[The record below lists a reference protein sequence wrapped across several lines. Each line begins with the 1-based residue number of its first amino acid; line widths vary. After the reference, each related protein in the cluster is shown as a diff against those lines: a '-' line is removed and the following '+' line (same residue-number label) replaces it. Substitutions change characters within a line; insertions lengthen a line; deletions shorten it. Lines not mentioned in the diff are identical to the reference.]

1 MKAQVTE
8 SPANGAAQQTRR
20 RERQA
25 EVDARLAELFRK
37 SGQDPLLDELRKVVR
52 DHLLEKE

>member
-8 SPANGAAQQTRR
+8 APANGAAQQTRR